1 MLTIFAVLP
10 SHVTAQVST
19 PRGVFASIQAGTP
32 IGSSI
37 LSNPDVDGISLR
49 NGWDAVNP
57 SEDVYDWSYF
67 DTEIAAAR
75 AAGKEVLLR
84 VSDGGL
90 NIPAWVAQASLS
102 AGEPTFS
109 FYERDEFQGGDLVTE
124 PVFWAPTLLAKKKKL
139 MAAFGARYNSN
150 PTVAI
155 VTCQFAGG
163 RNDDWNVPSGTTVD
177 GIPPA
182 GSTETSRW
190 LAAGYTTAKMVDA
203 GNQIVSNAMAAF
215 PDKPIGLAIGRTS
228 LALDPEGKDY
238 VAKTVVDNARARWGD
253 RMVGTKN
260 SVSAKM
266 TPPPPPSDNFWSLL
280 WNCRPGVGG
289 QMLWFTYNDSTYR
302 NNGGV
307 QADPTTVLENAV
319 NLAHG
324 YGLKYL
330 EIYTADILG
339 LPWAVHYAH
348 NLLTA
353 APSPTPT
360 PSSVN
365 APSAPRHIAADLNND
380 GKPDYVLYN
389 ASTRGTAV
397 WYLNN
402 NVYIGGTYGPILT
415 AGWRLVDMADFN
427 GTGYRD
433 YVLFNP
439 STRRTAIWYLSGV
452 TLVGAA
458 YGPTIPSGWTLI
470 ASADLN
476 GDGKSDYVLYN
487 ASTRRT
493 VVWHMNNNVF
503 LGGNLG
509 PALPTGWGLVG
520 VADFNSDGK
529 TDYLLFNPATRQ
541 SAIGYLSGLT
551 FVGGAFGPTIASG
564 YELTG
569 TADFNSDGK
578 PDYLLYNS
586 STRRTAIWYLNN
598 NTFLGGAFG
607 PILTAGWN

>member
-10 SHVTAQVST
+10 SHVTAQVSI

-32 IGSSI
+32 TGSSI

-67 DTEIAAAR
+67 DAEIARAR
-75 AAGKEVLLR
+75 AAGKKVLIR
-84 VSDGGL
+84 VADGG
-90 NIPAWVAQASLS
+90 NSIPDWVAAASQA

-109 FYERDEFQGGDLVTE
+109 FYETDYQGGDLVTE
-124 PVFWAPTLLAKKKKL
+124 PVFWAPTLLAKKAKL

-155 VTCQFAGG
+155 VTCQFAGA
-163 RNDDWNVPSGTTVD
+163 RNDDWNVPSGTDVD
-177 GIPPA
+177 GIPPS

-190 LAAGYTTAKMVDA
+190 LAAGWTTAKMVNT
-203 GNQIVSNAMAAF
+203 GNQIVNNAMAAF
-215 PDKPIGLAIGRTS
+215 PNKPVGLAIGRTS

-238 VAKTVVDNARARWGD
+238 IAQTVVNAARARWGT
-253 RMVGTKN
+253 RMVATKN
-260 SVSAKM
+260 SVSAQM
-266 TPPPPPSDNFWSLL
+266 PSPPPPPDSFWSLL
-280 WNCRPGVGG
+280 YSYRPQVGG
-289 QMLWFTYNDSTYR
+289 QMLWFTYGDSTYR

-307 QADPTTVLENAV
+307 PADPTSVLENAV
-319 NLAHG
+319 NLAHS

-339 LPWAVHYAH
+339 LPSAVHYAH

-353 APSPTPT
+353 VPSATPT

-365 APSAPRHIAADLNND
+365 APSAPGHIAADLNND

-402 NVYIGGTYGPILT
+402 NVYIGGAYGPTLV
-415 AGWRLVDMADFN
+415 AGWGLRGVADFN
-427 GTGYRD
+427 RDSHPDYALLNSLTGQTGIWYLSGPTFIGSAYGPTVPSDWELVATVDFNSDGYPD
-433 YVLFNP
+433 YVLSNS
-439 STRRTAIWYLSGV
+439 STNQTAIWYL
-452 TLVGAA
+452 
-458 YGPTIPSGWTLI
+458 
-470 ASADLN
+470 
-476 GDGKSDYVLYN
+476 
-487 ASTRRT
+487 
-493 VVWHMNNNVF
+493 NNNVYIA
-503 LGGNLG
+503 GGLG
-509 PALPTGWGLVG
+509 PTLPPGWRLIG
-520 VADFNSDGK
+520 VADFNGDGK

-541 SAIGYLSGLT
+541 SAIWYLSGLT
-551 FVGGAFGPTIASG
+551 FVRGDFGPTIVSG